1 MSDELPPPE
10 FVPQESFPVE
20 RFQLQ
25 TTKVCSDCG
34 REKILTRFRQWHGK
48 PHASPRC
55 QNCAERLRLR
65 RRKLMADSRA
75 KEIVN
80 LFAKKVRTAK
90 AAQMP
95 HIADIGSGII
105 GLLGGVHQFNSK
117 VVEAIEC
124 AKRDG
129 KHSVLQNYYLAVAK
143 WAEAAHSGEIED
155 FSTLNAE
162 ELEVIAK
169 EMAKKAITDE
179 MKESVDEP
187 DEDETMLVDDG
198 NDDDLDDF
206 VDPATL

>member
-10 FVPQESFPVE
+10 FIPQTTFPVE

-25 TTKVCSDCG
+25 TTKVCTVCG
-34 REKILTRFRQWHGK
+34 KERTINRFRAWHGK

-55 QNCAERLRLR
+55 AACAEKLRLR
-65 RRKLMADSRA
+65 RRKLIADHRA

-80 LFAKKVRTAK
+80 LFAQKVRTAK

-105 GLLGGVHQFNSK
+105 GLLGGLHQFNMK
-117 VVEAIEC
+117 VKEAIDD
-124 AKRDG
+124 AKADG
-129 KHSVLQNYYLAVAK
+129 KHAVVQNYYLAIAK

-162 ELEVIAK
+162 ELEVIAQ
-169 EMAKKAITDE
+169 EMAKKAITTE
-179 MKESVDEP
+179 MKESIDDADE
-187 DEDETMLVDDG
+187 EDSMILDDG
-198 NDDDLDDF
+198 NDDDLDDY